1 MTGTYAPWCLLQL
14 FSLIGRRSGQLVV
27 GDLSRMAMKFV
38 RVMYGSKDGLDAAS
52 HLPSSCS
59 HRSSGRVVGPTLQYT
74 WQTNFSSS
82 LIWVGSSPL
91 FNWFWQKTLT
101 KLELSEAVDR
111 GMVVIECHVSFRPR
125 LLRDTNK
132 LPSPVGSG
140 EVVYNPMTLLY
151 SNLSDSLNNINLSV
165 VCCLACQKL
174 NAIQVSM
181 TTP

>member
-1 MTGTYAPWCLLQL
+1 MTGTYASWCLLQL

-27 GDLSRMAMKFV
+27 GDLSRMAMKFE
-38 RVMYGSKDGLDAAS
+38 RVMYGSKDGFEAAS

-59 HRSSGRVVGPTLQYT
+59 HRSSGRVVGSTLQYT

-82 LIWVGSSPL
+82 LTWVGSSPL
-91 FNWFWQKTLT
+91 SNWFWQKTLT

-140 EVVYNPMTLLY
+140 EVVQ
-151 SNLSDSLNNINLSV
+151 SNDTCVFQSLG
-165 VCCLACQKL
+165 LAE
-174 NAIQVSM
+174 
-181 TTP
+181 